1 MCRFVCRKLVQIVQ
15 AEQPETRQLGA
26 YLLPEKSQEISHGKR
41 TFTFAASLAWLN
53 FTVISFA
60 HTTNSTWDNTEGGSG
75 FFMDEEKG
83 WILNSAIILV
93 YSATQI
99 Q

>member
-26 YLLPEKSQEISHGKR
+26 YLLPEKSREISHGKR

-53 FTVISFA
+53 FTQSF
-60 HTTNSTWDNTEGGSG
+60 HLPTQ
-75 FFMDEEKG
+75 
-83 WILNSAIILV
+83 
-93 YSATQI
+93 QI
-99 Q
+99 QLGITLKVDLAFSWMKKRAGF